1 MEPQRWKEI
10 DRVFAAALEQDT
22 AERPAFLDEACG
34 DDLELRSEV
43 ESLIA
48 HIVPESLLEGQAL
61 EEATRL
67 LGNENRKP
75 EWTNIGPYQIVKL
88 LGAGGMG
95 EVYLAHDPRL
105 NRPVAV
111 KLLSRYGSADDE
123 GMKRFQ
129 REAFAASAL
138 NHPNI
143 LTIHEI
149 SEFEGRRYITT
160 EFVDGLTL
168 RDRLREPLSLGLALD
183 IAMQTA
189 SALSAAHAAGIIHR
203 DIKPENVMLRADGLV
218 KVLDFGIAKYTK
230 PDGIEDQD
238 LIETRPGSVIG
249 TAPYMSPEQARGL
262 TVDARTDIWSLGVLL
277 YEMLT
282 NRKPFW
288 GATGPDVMAAVLHH
302 EPAPLSDSLGFVPE
316 ALQSIISKTLQKNKD
331 LRYHTA
337 VEFLADIKEL
347 KRQID
352 SDLADKLS
360 SETLRETVALN
371 TLPRQPAISPLRTM
385 AVLPFKPLI
394 VQDRDASLEV
404 GMADTLIAKLSN
416 SRGIIV
422 RPLGSVR
429 KYSELDQDPVAAG
442 CELGV
447 DTLLEGNIQRA
458 GELLRVTVRLIR
470 IPSGESLWAGTF
482 DEKFTSIFT
491 VQDAISQRVAEALA
505 VQLTTGEHKRLT
517 RRDTES
523 PAAYELYLKGRYHWN
538 KITFPQVKK
547 GIEYF
552 QQAIDIDPLYAMAY
566 AGLAEAYRSLPINS
580 DIPPR
585 DAFPKAKAAAAMA
598 LEIDPH
604 LAEVHASLVF
614 IKSWFDW
621 DWAGAE
627 VEAKLALDI
636 DPNSASANR
645 AYAHLLSAT
654 GRHQE
659 AIIKG
664 ARARELDPLALITRA
679 LEGQYLYYAGKD
691 DAATARLTEALELDP
706 RFWVAHLTLAKVY
719 IRQKMYAEAIQSL
732 TKAKE
737 NSGGNSETTSLLGYT
752 WALAGDRSQARGCLD
767 ELRSLSNERYVPPYN
782 LAMIYNGLDET
793 DEAFVWLQKA
803 YDERD
808 VRLTFINVDPKW
820 DHLRSD
826 SRFVSL
832 IRLIGFPER
841 RLGHLL

>member
-1 MEPQRWKEI
+1 MEPERWKEI

-22 AERPAFLDEACG
+22 AERPAFLDEACRS
-34 DDLELRSEV
+34 DSDLRIEV
-43 ESLIA
+43 ESLLA
-48 HIVPESLLEGQAL
+48 HVVPGSLVANQAL

-67 LGNENRKP
+67 LGSKTTKLR
-75 EWTNIGPYQIVKL
+75 WTNIGPYPVVKL
-88 LGAGGMG
+88 LGVGGMG
-95 EVYLAHDPRL
+95 EVYLARDPRL
-105 NRPVAV
+105 NRLVAV
-111 KLLSRYGSADDE
+111 KVLSRQTYFDDE
-123 GMKRFQ
+123 AIKRFH
-129 REAFAASAL
+129 REALAASAL

-149 SEFEGRRYITT
+149 SEFEGHSFITT

-168 RDRLREPLSLGLALD
+168 RERLREPLSISQALD

-189 SALSAAHAAGIIHR
+189 DALSAAHAAGIIHR
-203 DIKPENVMLRADGLV
+203 DIKPENVMVRADGWV
-218 KVLDFGIAKYTK
+218 KVLDFGIAKYTE
-230 PDGIEDQD
+230 PGEIEDRV

-262 TVDARTDIWSLGVLL
+262 KVDARTDIWSLGVMI
-277 YEMLT
+277 YEAVT

-288 GATGPDVMAAVLHH
+288 GATGPDVIAAVLEH
-302 EPAPLSDSLGFVPE
+302 EPAPVSDSSGAVPP
-316 ALQSIISKTLQKNKD
+316 ALDSIISKALQKNVD
-331 LRYHTA
+331 LRYQTA
-337 VEFLADIKEL
+337 TELLADLEDL
-347 KRQID
+347 KAQVD
-352 SDLADKLS
+352 SDAAVRLKS
-360 SETLRETVALN
+360 ITVQQTVSIKA
-371 TLPRQPAISPLRTM
+371 TSAGIAASPALRTI

-394 VQDRDASLEV
+394 AEDRDASLEV

-429 KYSELDQDPVAAG
+429 KYRELDQDPVAAG
-442 CELGV
+442 RELGV

-458 GELLRVTVRLIR
+458 GDLLRVTVRLIR

-491 VQDAISQRVAEALA
+491 VHDAISQRVAEALA

-538 KITFPQVKK
+538 KITFPQVRK

-585 DAFPKAKAAAAMA
+585 DAFPKAKAAAALA

-659 AIIKG
+659 AVLKG
-664 ARARELDPLALITRA
+664 ARARELDPLALITRT
-679 LEGQYLYYAGKD
+679 LEGQYLYYAGND
-691 DAATARLTEALELDP
+691 EEAAKRLTEALELDHS
-706 RFWVAHLTLAKVY
+706 FWVAHLTLAKVY
-719 IRQKMYAEAIQSL
+719 IRREMYSEANQSL
-732 TKAKE
+732 TIAKE
-737 NSGGNSETTSLLGYT
+737 NSGANSETTSLIGYT
-752 WALAGDRSQARGCLD
+752 WALAGDERQARASLA
-767 ELRSLSNERYVPPYN
+767 ELENLSKQRYVPPYN
-782 LAMIYNGLDET
+782 FAMIHNGLNESA
-793 DEAFVWLQKA
+793 EAFAWLEKA

-820 DHLRSD
+820 NSFRSD
-826 SRFVSL
+826 SRFISL
-832 IRLIGFPER
+832 IKRIGFPNDIK
-841 RLGHLL
+841 